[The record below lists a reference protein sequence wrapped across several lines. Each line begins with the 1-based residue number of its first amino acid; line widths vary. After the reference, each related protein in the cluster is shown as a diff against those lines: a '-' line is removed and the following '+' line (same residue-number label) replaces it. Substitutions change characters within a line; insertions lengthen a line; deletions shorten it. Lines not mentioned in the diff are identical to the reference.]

1 MQSLVSIRMIK
12 AVDASSLD
20 QPKEKALSLQQAY
33 NALRPEERTKTLCAE
48 YLTALKTLLDLIQV
62 AKDIH

>member
-48 YLTALKTLLDLIQV
+48 YLTAL
-62 AKDIH
+62 